1 MGTRYAQGLLDRI
14 LSNFL
19 KVAFISGA
27 AFFLATSPSCHGMLF
42 FFMPHNVAYF
52 LSEQASLHP
61 DDAAVRAPVGRGA
74 KGTIRYVERSFAE
87 LDAEASA
94 TAHYFTGKGIRR
106 GTRVLLMVKP
116 GLDLIRIVF
125 ALFRIGAVP
134 IVIDPGMGLMR
145 FLRCVRHSKPEAVV
159 GVPAA
164 IWVARLFRPSFRGV
178 SVKLSVGDGFEK
190 QIAQFSGQGGFPV
203 VDSAED
209 ELAAVLFTSGSTG
222 PAKGVCYAHGM
233 FVAQVEAIR
242 AQYGIEPGEID
253 LPMLPV
259 FALFN
264 PALGMC
270 TVVPEMNP
278 SRPATVDPEKIV
290 RAIQQNSVTN
300 SFGSPA
306 LWTKIARYCE
316 AHAVTLPS
324 VRRIL
329 MAGAPVP
336 PALMQQM
343 ETIIPN
349 GEIYTPYGATEALP
363 VSSISATD
371 VLRETAVL
379 TALGDG
385 TCVGH
390 PLPGVDVRIVQPV
403 NRPIPNIE
411 DAVALPSGEIGEII
425 VRGPSVTHSYD
436 KRPDADAD
444 SKIQDGDGHWHRMGD
459 LGWISAAGRLWFCG
473 RKVERVLTAEGPLYT
488 DCCEA
493 IFNAHPKVFR
503 SALIDIG
510 GGRPAMVIEPEAGA
524 FPVGDSGRTAF
535 IAGLL
540 EHAQSNAMTIGIER
554 FFFEKS
560 FPVDVRHNAKI
571 HRLSLARKFAER

>member
-1 MGTRYAQGLLDRI
+1 
-14 LSNFL
+14 
-19 KVAFISGA
+19 
-27 AFFLATSPSCHGMLF
+27 
-42 FFMPHNVAYF
+42 MPHNVAYF
-52 LSEQASLHP
+52 LSQQAAEHP
-61 DDAAVRAPVGRGA
+61 HGAAVRAPVGRDKEGD
-74 KGTIRYVERSFAE
+74 IRYIERSFSQ

-94 TAHYFTGKGIRR
+94 TAYYFAKRGIKR
-106 GTRVLLMVKP
+106 GSRVLLMVKP

-125 ALFRIGAVP
+125 ALFRMGAVP
-134 IVIDPGMGLMR
+134 IVIDPGMGLR
-145 FLRCVRHSKPEAVV
+145 SFLRCVKHSQPEALIGIPV
-159 GVPAA
+159 A
-164 IWVARLFRPSFRGV
+164 IWVSRIFRPSFRGV
-178 SVKLSVGDGFEK
+178 GTKISVGANFEK
-190 QIAQFSGQGGFPV
+190 RMAPFTCQRDFSV
-203 VDSAED
+203 VDSSAD

-242 AQYGIEPGEID
+242 AQYGIAPGEVD

-278 SRPATVDPEKIV
+278 SRPATVDPQKIV

-316 AHAVTLPS
+316 AHSITLPS

-343 ETIIPN
+343 QAIIPN
-349 GEIYTPYGATEALP
+349 GEVHTPYGATEALP
-363 VSSISATD
+363 VSSIASAE
-371 VLRETAVL
+371 VLAETAAR
-379 TALGDG
+379 TASGAG
-385 TCVGH
+385 TCVGR
-390 PLPGVDVRIVQPV
+390 PLPGMDVRI
-403 NRPIPNIE
+403 IE
-411 DAVALPSGEIGEII
+411 PLNEAIATVEQCAPLPLGAIGEII
-425 VRGPSVTHSYD
+425 VRGASVTRGYD
-436 KRPDADAD
+436 KRPDADAA
-444 SKIQDGDGHWHRMGD
+444 SKIADGEGQWHRMGD
-459 LGWISAAGRLWFCG
+459 LGWIGESGRLWFCG
-473 RKVERVLTAEGPLYT
+473 RKIEHVRTAAGPLYT

-510 GGRPAMVIEPEAGA
+510 GGHPAIVVEPEAGA
-524 FPVGDSGRTAF
+524 YPNSAAAEALF
-535 IAGLL
+535 IESL
-540 EHAQSNAMTIGIER
+540 EEIAQLHAMTRMINQ
-554 FFFEKS
+554 FYFKQS

-571 HRLSLARKFAER
+571 HRLSLARQFAQQ

>member
-1 MGTRYAQGLLDRI
+1 
-14 LSNFL
+14 
-19 KVAFISGA
+19 
-27 AFFLATSPSCHGMLF
+27 
-42 FFMPHNVAYF
+42 MPHNVAYF

-61 DDAAVRAPVGRGA
+61 NAAAVRAPMGREADGA
-74 KGTIRYVERSFAE
+74 IRYAERSFAE

-94 TAHYFTGKGIRR
+94 AAYYLTDKGIQR

-134 IVIDPGMGLMR
+134 IVIDPGMGLRR
-145 FLRCVRHSKPEAVV
+145 FLRCVQHSKPAAVV
-159 GVPAA
+159 GIPAA

-178 SVKLSVGDGFEK
+178 SAKVSVGTGFEK
-190 QIAQFSGQGGFPV
+190 QIAQFAGQGDFPV
-203 VDSAED
+203 VDSGED

-242 AQYGIEPGEID
+242 AQYGIEPGEVD

-278 SRPATVDPEKIV
+278 SRPATVDPGKIV

-343 ETIIPN
+343 EAIIPN
-349 GEIYTPYGATEALP
+349 GEIHTPYGATEALP
-363 VSSISATD
+363 VSSIASTE
-371 VLRETAVL
+371 VLSQTAAH
-379 TALGDG
+379 TALGEG
-385 TCVGH
+385 TCVGK
-390 PLPGVDVRIVQPV
+390 PLPGVDVSIIEPVDGPIETIDKIVK
-403 NRPIPNIE
+403 
-411 DAVALPSGEIGEII
+411 LPTGKIGEII
-425 VRGPSVTHSYD
+425 VRGPSVTRGYD
-436 KRPDADAD
+436 KRPDADAGA
-444 SKIQDGDGHWHRMGD
+444 KVRAGDGHWHRMGD
-459 LGWISAAGRLWFCG
+459 MGWMSAAGQLWFCG
-473 RKVERVLTAEGPLYT
+473 RKIERVLTPEGPLYT

-493 IFNAHPKVFR
+493 IFNAHPQVFR
-503 SALIDIG
+503 SALIDVG
-510 GGRPAMVIEPEAGA
+510 GGRPAIVIEPEAGA
-524 FPVGDSGRTAF
+524 FPRSDSDRAGF
-535 IAGLL
+535 IASLR
-540 EHAQSNAMTIGIER
+540 ECAQSNVMTMSIER
-554 FFFEKS
+554 FFFERS

-571 HRLSLARKFAER
+571 HRLSLARTFAGR